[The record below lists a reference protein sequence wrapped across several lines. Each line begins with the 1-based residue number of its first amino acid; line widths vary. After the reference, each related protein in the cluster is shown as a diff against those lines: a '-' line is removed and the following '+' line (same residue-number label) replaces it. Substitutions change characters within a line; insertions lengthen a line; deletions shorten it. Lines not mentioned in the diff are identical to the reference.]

1 MMKSFCII
9 GLGRFGQTLAK
20 ALVRNGHE
28 VVIVDEDEESINAL
42 ADYVSDAVIGDP
54 TNEAVL
60 RQAGAADADCVV
72 ISISNNLND
81 CIITTLLLKDM
92 GAKKVVV
99 RANSD
104 LEWRVLEKVGAD
116 MVVFPERQMGE
127 KLAYTL
133 DKNNVMDHIQFSN
146 EYSIVE
152 TSVPAEWIGK
162 SLIDL
167 NVRREYG
174 VNVIAVSGTDGK
186 MNISPDPKKPFESGE
201 AVTVIG
207 ENRNI
212 DKLIK
217 MK

>member
-1 MMKSFCII
+1 MKSFCII

-20 ALVRNGHE
+20 SLVRSGNE
-28 VVIVDEDEESINAL
+28 VVIVDEDEESINLL

-54 TNEAVL
+54 TSESVL

-72 ISISNNLND
+72 ISISNNLSD
-81 CIITTLLLKDM
+81 CIITTLLLKDL

-116 MVVFPERQMGE
+116 MVVFPEKQMGE
-127 KLAYTL
+127 RLAYTL
-133 DKNNVMDHIQFSN
+133 DKNNVMEHIQFSN

-152 TSVPAEWIGK
+152 TTVPGDWVGK

-167 NVRREYG
+167 SVRRAYG
-174 VNVIAVSGTDGK
+174 VNIIAVTPKNGK
-186 MNISPDPKKPFESGE
+186 MDISPDPQKPFAEGD
-201 AVTVIG
+201 AVTIIG
-207 ENRNI
+207 ENRKV
-212 DKLIK
+212 DKLVR

>member
-1 MMKSFCII
+1 MKSFCII

-28 VVIVDEDEESINAL
+28 VVIVDENEESVNAL

-60 RQAGAADADCVV
+60 RQAGAADSDCVV
-72 ISISNNLND
+72 IAMSNNLSD
-81 CIITTLLLKDM
+81 CIITTLILKDL

-99 RANSD
+99 RSNSD
-104 LEWRVLEKVGAD
+104 LECRVLEKVGAD
-116 MVVFPERQMGE
+116 MVVFPEQQMGE
-127 KLAYTL
+127 KLAYSL
-133 DKNNVMDHIQFSN
+133 DKHNVMDHIQFSN

-152 TSVPAEWIGK
+152 ASVPTEWIGR
-162 SLIDL
+162 SLIEL

-174 VNVIAVSGTDGK
+174 VNVIAVTDANGK
-186 MNISPDPKKPFESGE
+186 MNISPDPKKQFEVGE
-201 AVTVIG
+201 RVTVIG

-212 DKLIK
+212 DKLVK

>member
-1 MMKSFCII
+1 MKSFCII

-20 ALVRNGHE
+20 SLVRGGHE
-28 VVIVDEDEESINAL
+28 VVIVDRDEEVVNAL

-72 ISISNNLND
+72 ICISNDLSD
-81 CIITTLLLKDM
+81 CIIITMLLKDM
-92 GAKKVVV
+92 GVKKVVV

-116 MVVFPERQMGE
+116 MVVFPEKQMGE
-127 KLAYTL
+127 RLAYTL
-133 DKNNVMDHIQFSN
+133 DKQNVIEHIQFSG

-152 TSVPAEWIGK
+152 TSVPAAWVGK

-167 NVRREYG
+167 SVRREYG
-174 VNVIAVSGTDGK
+174 VNVIAVTGSGKK
-186 MNISPDPKKPFESGE
+186 MDISPDPKKPFEMGDT
-201 AVTVIG
+201 VTIIG
-207 ENRNI
+207 ENRNV
-212 DKLIK
+212 DKLVR

>member
-1 MMKSFCII
+1 MKNFCII

-28 VVIVDEDEESINAL
+28 VVIVDEDEESVNAL

-60 RQAGAADADCVV
+60 RQAGAADSDCVV

-81 CIITTLLLKDM
+81 CIITTLLLKDL

-162 SLIDL
+162 SLIEL
-167 NVRREYG
+167 NVRRDYG
-174 VNVIAVSGTDGK
+174 VNVIAVTGANGK
-186 MNISPDPKKPFESGE
+186 MNISPDPKKPFEQGE
-201 AVTVIG
+201 CVTVIG

-212 DKLIK
+212 DKLVK
-217 MK
+217 MN